1 MLGIIMLLSMVFDI
15 SARLGEFI
23 ANKAPVKDIIFD
35 YYLNFLIFYGN
46 TFSSLI
52 VFIAVIWFTAKMSQ
66 DSEIIPMLFS
76 GKPFIRIL
84 RPYMISAT
92 ILMLLSL
99 VLNQFV
105 LPISNK
111 TRFAFEEKYYQDR
124 MLIENYHAEFNHS
137 KYVYFTY
144 YNSDENMVYDFNLEI
159 WSKKKKKPLYYI
171 RAKTAVNKIGT
182 YEWKLN
188 NYYERKIGDVND
200 QLTHGFIK
208 DTVFTFKVTDL
219 AYRDNHCE
227 TMTRSE
233 LLNFIR
239 SEKKKGSPNIP
250 MFLVKLYERTSLP
263 FATYVL
269 TIIGVSVSSRKK
281 RGGIGL
287 NIAIGLG
294 FVFIY
299 IFAMKITNVAATN
312 VGFPPIIAV
321 WIPNVL
327 FGIIGIYLY
336 KISPK

>member
-1 MLGIIMLLSMVFDI
+1 MHRCRLMCSGPIGRELGFFVYLELCGLITSAVAIRTLS
-15 SARLGEFI
+15 SH
-23 ANKAPVKDIIFD
+23 FD

-76 GKPFIRIL
+76 GKPFTRIL

-159 WSKKKKKPLYYI
+159 WSKKKKKLHHGRFHQSTPGFCGISNCLTL
-171 RAKTAVNKIGT
+171 AGSLSDLQKTDFWN
-182 YEWKLN
+182 LS
-188 NYYERKIGDVND
+188 
-200 QLTHGFIK
+200 LSIK
-208 DTVFTFKVTDL
+208 SSMTF
-219 AYRDNHCE
+219 A
-227 TMTRSE
+227 
-233 LLNFIR
+233 
-239 SEKKKGSPNIP
+239 
-250 MFLVKLYERTSLP
+250 
-263 FATYVL
+263 
-269 TIIGVSVSSRKK
+269 
-281 RGGIGL
+281 
-287 NIAIGLG
+287 
-294 FVFIY
+294 
-299 IFAMKITNVAATN
+299 VAASN
-312 VGFPPIIAV
+312 VQCTCDIVKQLDHDG
-321 WIPNVL
+321 L
-327 FGIIGIYLY
+327 FCDSLCC
-336 KISPK
+336 ISDSCSGVQIDSGVCSLSCLSI